1 MGQVSNLSGR
11 QDRLETCP
19 TRNTIPAARDVTLAA
34 HTIGRAVRLLTPR
47 PRRGPP
53 VRGAA
58 RRGAVLAIGAAAV
71 VFAAVQALLSG
82 ASAVTRLVADPVYAD
97 KERRLRW
104 LERAAPPGTAR
115 VVLLGTSRTG
125 FAFDARRT
133 QRAAA
138 CAGTPAVAFN
148 FGVPGAGPIA
158 HRIYVP
164 RLLADGHKPDLLVL
178 EILPP
183 LLADLPGG
191 PFEARFVTG
200 DALTRDELEVAAR
213 YGVPAGRLRRQWA
226 EAALLPV
233 TEHRF
238 KLIGRLYPEALP
250 WNLRCECGRATDANG
265 WNPTA
270 MTEVSDAERA
280 RGVAATTTE
289 YRHVVK
295 CELPAGPAVD
305 ALRDTLAL
313 CRAEGV
319 PVALVI
325 LPESTAFRGLYPPGA
340 EAKLAAFLA
349 GLTAEFG
356 CPVTDARAWMPD
368 DAFMDGHHLLRP
380 HGEAFTD
387 RLTAELILP
396 FLRARAGRNSP

>member
-1 MGQVSNLSGR
+1 M
-11 QDRLETCP
+11 
-19 TRNTIPAARDVTLAA
+19 TLAV

-47 PRRGPP
+47 PRTGPP

-58 RRGAVLAIGAAAV
+58 RRGAVLAIGAAALAFV
-71 VFAAVQALLSG
+71 AVQALLSG

-104 LERAAPPGTAR
+104 LERAVPPGTAR

-125 FAFDARRT
+125 FAFDAGRT

-138 CAGTPAVAFN
+138 DAGVPAVAFN

-158 HRIYVP
+158 HRLYVP
-164 RLLADGHKPDLLVL
+164 RLLADGHRPDLLVL

-183 LLADLPGG
+183 LLADLPDG
-191 PFEARFVTG
+191 PLEARFVTG
-200 DALTRDELEVAAR
+200 DALSRDELEVASQ
-213 YGVPAGRLRRQWA
+213 YGVPAGRVRRQWV

-233 TEHRF
+233 SAHRF
-238 KLIGRLYPEALP
+238 KLIGRIYPEALP

-265 WNPTA
+265 WNPTVV
-270 MTEVSDAERA
+270 TEVSDAERA
-280 RGVAATTTE
+280 RGVAATATE
-289 YRHVVK
+289 YRDVVTRD
-295 CELPAGPAVD
+295 LPAGPAVA

-319 PVALVI
+319 PVALII
-325 LPESTAFRGLYPPGA
+325 LPETTAFRALYPPGA
-340 EAKLAAFLA
+340 GAKLARFLA

-356 CPVTDARAWMPD
+356 CPVTDARGWLPD

-380 HGEAFTD
+380 GGEAFTD
-387 RLTAELILP
+387 RLTAEVILP
-396 FLRARAGRNSP
+396 FLRNRSAGRVAP